1 MYTYLIQSSTCLIIL
16 YGIYHFILADLT
28 FFRHNRAYLLW
39 ALVISLIVPLVA
51 PYLVL
56 PHEQVPVIHW
66 SYVAMEMDT
75 IYVTYNDK
83 LDYLDMLWMFAGFVY
98 FVGVLVVLSRMI
110 YGIVKI
116 IKYHQSGVRETK
128 NGYNIVTT
136 EGVHLPFSFFKSIY
150 ISRHIPLSDHI
161 HTILDHEEI
170 HIRHWHTV
178 DVLFAEVVHA
188 FFWFNPVMIF
198 YKRALRQAHE
208 YLADDIICNKN
219 SVSSY
224 VDLLLSKS
232 ESGLE
237 LALTNQFFHSQ
248 IKKRIEMMT
257 KHKTNRHAA
266 WKYALVLP
274 LLMGL
279 VVVFSSPEVKSDII
293 NVFKETTD
301 TIPSSQRAS
310 MDEVQTLSVK
320 NETIRITLK
329 NGEVES
335 YDLSDG
341 KETEMFKEKYGE
353 LALPQ
358 PSPPLLHGNAL
369 LTEDVESIEQEKDY
383 IKVTHR
389 NGVSK
394 YFYRSV
400 EQDMKTYK
408 NFYGE
413 IPIPP
418 SPPVLPAIQIISKP
432 TTDPFFQSIPN
443 PPSPPSSVNDV
454 SSIGNITTRRPLFVI
469 DGVDMGREADKNI
482 NPGDIKSISVL
493 KGESATTLYGEDG
506 KDGVIL
512 ITTKA
517 GKKDKSEIFRVVEQ
531 MPRFP
536 GCEDQPAGHERD
548 DCAKTKMLEY
558 IYQNLKYP
566 QEARKNNVEG
576 QVVLQFVVEK
586 DGRLN
591 DIKVVRDIGAGFGI
605 AARQVIESMNAMK
618 SRWIPGKQSGKNVN
632 VLYTLPVKFKLEG
645 KSGSQKAIEIE
656 KNKDPDFF
664 NMVKWKDCN
673 QHQNMFEESMCSIK
687 KISEFVQSKAKYPE
701 EARKNKVEGSCQV
714 RAYFDEKGDLIKAE
728 IKEDIGNGCG
738 EEALRVV
745 KLLPNMTPAKKYD
758 QAVASSLLIPVT
770 FKISKDKET
779 KNSNLI
785 KRTLPDI
792 EISIDNLIVFPN
804 PTSEFINISLLC
816 KPEDLT
822 ITVADVQGKQL
833 INRHIKNSMSV
844 FRYELDI
851 RDVNSDILM
860 IAITQGDKTITKK
873 VIVKK

>member
-39 ALVISLIVPLVA
+39 ALVISLFVPLVA

-83 LDYLDMLWMFAGFVY
+83 MDYLDMLWIFAGFVY

-116 IKYHQSGVRETK
+116 IKYHHSGARETK

-266 WKYALVLP
+266 WKYALVIP

-301 TIPSSQRAS
+301 TIPSAQRAS

-320 NETIRITLK
+320 NETLRITLK

-353 LALPQ
+353 LALPK
-358 PSPPLLHGNAL
+358 PSPPLLYGNAL
-369 LTEDVESIEQEKDY
+369 LTEDVESIEPEKDY

-413 IPIPP
+413 IPISP
-418 SPPVLPAIQIISKP
+418 SPQVLPAIQIISKP

-517 GKKDKSEIFRVVEQ
+517 GKKDKGEIFRVAEQ

-536 GCEDQPAGHERD
+536 GCEDLPYGHERD

-558 IYQNLKYP
+558 IYQKP
-566 QEARKNNVEG
+566 EV
-576 QVVLQFVVEK
+576 
-586 DGRLN
+586 
-591 DIKVVRDIGAGFGI
+591 
-605 AARQVIESMNAMK
+605 
-618 SRWIPGKQSGKNVN
+618 P
-632 VLYTLPVKFKLEG
+632 
-645 KSGSQKAIEIE
+645 SGSQK
-656 KNKDPDFF
+656 K
-664 NMVKWKDCN
+664 
-673 QHQNMFEESMCSIK
+673 
-687 KISEFVQSKAKYPE
+687 
-701 EARKNKVEGSCQV
+701 
-714 RAYFDEKGDLIKAE
+714 
-728 IKEDIGNGCG
+728 
-738 EEALRVV
+738 
-745 KLLPNMTPAKKYD
+745 
-758 QAVASSLLIPVT
+758 
-770 FKISKDKET
+770 
-779 KNSNLI
+779 
-785 KRTLPDI
+785 
-792 EISIDNLIVFPN
+792 
-804 PTSEFINISLLC
+804 
-816 KPEDLT
+816 
-822 ITVADVQGKQL
+822 
-833 INRHIKNSMSV
+833 
-844 FRYELDI
+844 
-851 RDVNSDILM
+851 
-860 IAITQGDKTITKK
+860 
-873 VIVKK
+873 